1 MSRKADA
8 VLVSIDILCTALQQH
23 YACLAVWLWVFFQII
38 FCAKIHV
45 NDIFL
50 FFKNYFWHQHIKTI
64 QNIQTILNFSKKKS
78 NFLRKRALYRCYSL
92 VSIINSLIQKLPK
105 DRFEPLLQN
114 VKELCVQNDVYVP
127 YLKAQYT
134 RSRDN

>member
-1 MSRKADA
+1 
-8 VLVSIDILCTALQQH
+8 
-23 YACLAVWLWVFFQII
+23 VWLQVLFQII

-50 FFKNYFWHQHIKTI
+50 FFKNHFWHQHIKTI

-78 NFLRKRALYRCYSL
+78 NFLGKHALYRCYSL

-105 DRFEPLLQN
+105 DRLEPLLQN